1 VNGAALPVPAISRTV
16 FAALAVGKTG
26 VAAVI
31 FAACVWTG
39 PALLILDF
47 DVAPLSG
54 SLLADIGARV
64 REFAGQCRSRGY
76 VMMVPEGMM
85 LHARA
90 MGLPVEAIPA
100 HIKPED
106 LLLSAASFVAAGS
119 VKLCEPAFA
128 KTKTSPFGGA
138 LDFRAG
144 ADVDDPLRAAA
155 ILAIALGLDATLSA
169 VRAA

>member
-1 VNGAALPVPAISRTV
+1 MGSRGLRAIGHDDCACVVAGLIVNLVGARNAPSLIRQSDILVNGAALPVPAFSRTV

-76 VMMVPEGMM
+76 VMMVPESM
-85 LHARA
+85 LMHAQA
-90 MGLPVEAIPA
+90 IGLPVEAIPA

-106 LLLSAASFVAAGS
+106 LLLPAAN
-119 VKLCEPAFA
+119 KN
-128 KTKTSPFGGA
+128 SP
-138 LDFRAG
+138 R
-144 ADVDDPLRAAA
+144 
-155 ILAIALGLDATLSA
+155 GL
-169 VRAA
+169 